1 MFHWRFFHH
10 HPHIIIN
17 KIDADFS
24 LNLRLTLSWGL
35 DFSSILFI
43 YHPWAAVNTQL
54 RVPKMVIFAEF
65 GGLHPV
71 ESSKTDADFSLKLQL
86 TLSWRLEFSSII
98 IRICSK
104 IITIKQTNKQK
115 YNTNDHI
122 MGLGGENKYFI
133 FREEDTS
140 WGELSSGIFYMQ
152 IMQSFMHLV
161 KRFVDSHVKPQEY
174 GLYVWGEG
182 GSRMVV
188 KCQTSILGH

>member
-1 MFHWRFFHH
+1 
-10 HPHIIIN
+10 
-17 KIDADFS
+17 
-24 LNLRLTLSWGL
+24 
-35 DFSSILFI
+35 
-43 YHPWAAVNTQL
+43 
-54 RVPKMVIFAEF
+54 
-65 GGLHPV
+65 
-71 ESSKTDADFSLKLQL
+71 
-86 TLSWRLEFSSII
+86 
-98 IRICSK
+98 
-104 IITIKQTNKQK
+104 
-115 YNTNDHI
+115 

-188 KCQTSILGH
+188 KCQTSILEKYFFS